1 MPTVRDSNPSLRRLL
16 LGGLATLLGVTV
28 LTPPASASP
37 EPPVPT
43 GPGAEA
49 ARAAGTAERTGRRV
63 EVVSA
68 RTEFTQVFA
77 KPSGGFVAESAVV
90 PQRVR
95 RPDGSWAEVDLTL
108 RRDAAGALRPS
119 VSPADV
125 RFSAGGTGP
134 AAALRNGGKSLT
146 LSWPSALPAPR
157 LSGETAT
164 YPDVLPGV
172 DLVLRATH
180 TGFTHVLAVKT
191 PQAATNP
198 ALREIRFDLGGDVR
212 VERNADGSLRALAG
226 TTEVARSGS
235 AEMWDS
241 TAVPSTVRSSA
252 TGPGA
257 AARTAAV
264 GTAINAAGDL
274 VLRPTA
280 ALLDPAKATFPVYI
294 DPAWSV
300 TRSRWAYATSNNST
314 NSDLT
319 AARVG
324 KDSTTGVTYRS
335 YFEFPI
341 IALHGTQ
348 VASGYVQMK
357 LDHSWSCGNTPTYL
371 YQAAGSLTSVPR
383 LPWEAQPALTAR
395 TSANSHA
402 NEGAGCA
409 DSPQPDMTVNFT
421 GGSVV
426 AGLRSAVSSGWSTV
440 TYALCACSDASGT
453 NEGQLDRWKRFYPGD
468 ARLVVDYDTPS
479 GQPAGLRAG
488 GQACVAGERAVV
500 ATAPT
505 LSAAYPDSD
514 VGQTLQTAYELLEI
528 PASGSY
534 DSNTPRL
541 TPPTGGAVSA
551 GARYTTGP
559 VTGLSGG
566 KAYAWRTR
574 ASSSYTT
581 GPWSQWCEFT
591 LDDSPPA
598 VAVDAITGPL
608 PPGEF
613 YTFKLR
619 SPDPDVV
626 TFRYGWTSPPTE
638 EAEAGT
644 TLGYPGKTAS
654 VTLTTPDAG
663 THTLYVAAVDSAGN
677 VGDGS
682 VVVQVSPPA
691 AG

>member
-1 MPTVRDSNPSLRRLL
+1 MNPSLRRLL
-16 LGGLATLLGVTV
+16 LGGLAAVLGVTV

-37 EPPVPT
+37 EPSVAI

-49 ARAAGTAERTGRRV
+49 TRAAGTAKRTGQRV

-77 KPSGGFVAESAVV
+77 KPSGGFVAESSVV
-90 PQRVR
+90 PQRVH

-108 RRDAAGALRPS
+108 RRDAGNGLRPS

-134 AAALRNGGKSLT
+134 AAALRNNGKSFN

-157 LSGETAT
+157 LSGDTAT

-191 PQAATNP
+191 PQAAENP

-212 VERNADGSLRALAG
+212 VERNTDGSLRALAG
-226 TTEVARSGS
+226 ATEVARSGP

-241 TAVPSTVRSSA
+241 TAAPSTVLSSA
-252 TGPGA
+252 AGPGA

-264 GTAINAAGDL
+264 GTVIDAAGDL

-280 ALLDPAKATFPVYI
+280 ALLDPGKAAFPVYI

-300 TRSRWAYATSNNST
+300 GRSRWAYATSNNST
-314 NSDLT
+314 NSDLA

-324 KDSTTGVTYRS
+324 KDSATGATYRS

-341 IALHGTQ
+341 TALRGTQ

-357 LDHSWSCGNTPTYL
+357 LDHSWSCTNTPTYL
-371 YQAAGSLTSVPR
+371 YQAAGSVTATPR
-383 LPWEAQPALTAR
+383 MPWETQPTLTAR
-395 TSANSHA
+395 TSASSHA
-402 NEGAGCA
+402 NEAGGCA
-409 DSPQPDMTVNFT
+409 DGPQPDMTVNFT

-426 AGLRSAVSSGWSTV
+426 AGLRTAVASGSSTV
-440 TYALCACSDASGT
+440 TYAFCACSDASGT
-453 NEGQLDRWKRFYPGD
+453 GEGTLDRWKKFHPDG

-479 GQPAGLRAG
+479 GLPTGLQTG
-488 GQACVAGERAVV
+488 GQACVPGERVVV

-505 LSAAYPDSD
+505 LSAVYPDGD
-514 VGQTLQTAYELLEI
+514 AGQALQTAYELLEI
-528 PASGSY
+528 PASGNY
-534 DSNTPRL
+534 DSSTPRL
-541 TPPTGGAVSA
+541 TPPTAGVVSA
-551 GARYTTGP
+551 GARYTTGS
-559 VTGLSGG
+559 VTGLSGE

-574 ASSSYTT
+574 SSSSYLS
-581 GPWSQWCEFT
+581 GPWSQWCEFVMDGQAPT
-591 LDDSPPA
+591 
-598 VAVDAITGPL
+598 VTVDAINGPL
-608 PPGEF
+608 QPGEF

-619 SPDPDVV
+619 SPDPSVL

-644 TLGYPGKTAS
+644 TLGYAGKTAS
-654 VTLTTPDAG
+654 VTLTTPEQG

-677 VGDGS
+677 VGIGS